1 MAEVTIKGQTYLC
14 GKLNARQQL
23 HIVKRL
29 APVLQGLLPIW
40 AMIQQSEAGDISPN
54 DLGMHAAVAI
64 SNTIGQLSDEA
75 SDYVLD
81 LCLSAVRFK
90 SPQGTWAPLRVQNGS
105 GQVMI
110 DAADDLAVQMRL
122 LWEVLYENLQNF
134 SLEVLLPT
142 SLQQTLTDNTTA
154 SLLSN

>member
-1 MAEVTIKGQTYLC
+1 MSEVLVNGQAYLI

-40 AMIQQSEAGDISPN
+40 AMIQRNEVGEISVN
-54 DLGMHAAVAI
+54 ELGMHAAAVI
-64 SNTIGQLSDEA
+64 SQTIGSMSDEA

-81 LCLSAVRFK
+81 LCLSAVKFK
-90 SPQGTWAPLRVQNGS
+90 SPVGNWAPLRMGNNGS
-105 GQVMI
+105 GQVML

-142 SLQQTLTDNTTA
+142 SLQQSLTGMTGSA
-154 SLLSN
+154 LSN